1 MKIIVTGSA
10 GFIGSSLSNKLL
22 IRGDTVI
29 GIDNMNDYYD
39 PELKKARKKHFLN
52 HKNYTHFYS
61 SLENKKEIDAIF
73 KLHKPDVVVN
83 LAAQAGVRYSIE
95 KPLEY
100 VNTNLVGFA
109 NILEGS
115 RNYGT
120 KHLVFASSSS
130 VYGSNVA
137 MPFSVKDNVDHPL
150 SLYAATKKSNELM
163 AHTYSHLFGLPTTG
177 LRFFTVYGPWGR
189 PDMALF
195 KFTKSILAG
204 EPIDVFNYGHHK
216 RDFTYIDDIV
226 TGVYKVINKI
236 AAPNNDWDS
245 DKPDSGSSSSP
256 WRLYNIG
263 NNSPVELMDYIKAL
277 ENSIGIEAIKN
288 LLPLQDGDVPDTYA
302 NVDDLIRDFDYK
314 PSMDINEGINN
325 FVTWYRDF
333 YGV

>member
-1 MKIIVTGSA
+1 MKVLVTGSA
-10 GFIGSSLSNKLL
+10 GFIGSSLSLKL
-22 IRGDTVI
+22 IDNGYEVI
-29 GIDNMNDYYD
+29 GVDCINDYYD
-39 PELKKARKKHFLN
+39 PLLKIARLDRHIN
-52 HKNYTHFYS
+52 HPNYVH
-61 SLENKKEIDAIF
+61 EKVNIEDRNKINTVFEKY
-73 KLHKPDVVVN
+73 KPDRVVN

-95 KPLEY
+95 NPNAY
-100 VNTNLVGFA
+100 VDTNLVGFA
-109 NILEGS
+109 NILEGC
-115 RNYGT
+115 RNHNVE
-120 KHLVFASSSS
+120 HLVYASSSS
-130 VYGSNVA
+130 VYGSNTS
-137 MPFSVKDNVDHPL
+137 MPFSIHDNVNHPL
-150 SLYAATKKSNELM
+150 SLYAATKKANELM
-163 AHTYSHLFGLPTTG
+163 AHTYSNLYGLPTTG

-314 PSMDINEGINN
+314 PSMDINEGVNN

>member
-1 MKIIVTGSA
+1 
-10 GFIGSSLSNKLL
+10 
-22 IRGDTVI
+22 
-29 GIDNMNDYYD
+29 
-39 PELKKARKKHFLN
+39 
-52 HKNYTHFYS
+52 
-61 SLENKKEIDAIF
+61 
-73 KLHKPDVVVN
+73 
-83 LAAQAGVRYSIE
+83 
-95 KPLEY
+95 
-100 VNTNLVGFA
+100 
-109 NILEGS
+109 
-115 RNYGT
+115 
-120 KHLVFASSSS
+120 
-130 VYGSNVA
+130 
-137 MPFSVKDNVDHPL
+137 
-150 SLYAATKKSNELM
+150 
-163 AHTYSHLFGLPTTG
+163 
-177 LRFFTVYGPWGR
+177 
-189 PDMALF
+189 MALF